1 MRITRKH
8 SLFHMLCA
16 SNPPI
21 SIRHRVNKG
30 DGRKPSP
37 AFTSAFMGEKHDPLA
52 IERLT
57 PRERECLRLVA
68 EHLHSKEIA
77 RRLSIS
83 QHTVDGHL
91 NEARRRLGVSSR
103 RDAARLLRDWE
114 SGHPP
119 SMF

>member
-1 MRITRKH
+1 
-8 SLFHMLCA
+8 
-16 SNPPI
+16 
-21 SIRHRVNKG
+21 
-30 DGRKPSP
+30 
-37 AFTSAFMGEKHDPLA
+37 MGERHDPTA

-91 NEARRRLGVSSR
+91 NEARRRLGVTSR
-103 RDAARLLRDWE
+103 RDAARLLLAWE
-114 SGHPP
+114 VNNPP
-119 SMF
+119 PQ

>member
-1 MRITRKH
+1 MR
-8 SLFHMLCA
+8 
-16 SNPPI
+16 P
-21 SIRHRVNKG
+21 G
-30 DGRKPSP
+30 
-37 AFTSAFMGEKHDPLA
+37 AFSWTIMGEPQDPIA

-91 NEARRRLGVSSR
+91 NEARRRLGVASR

-114 SGHPP
+114 VVHPP
-119 SMF
+119 SMI